1 MTIQQLKQVI
11 TVADA
16 GSMNEAAKRLY
27 ITQPSLSAA
36 IKSLEKEIGLE
47 IFNRSNRGI
56 VTTPEGEEFLG
67 YARQITE
74 QYDLMEDK
82 YGTNGQRKKK
92 FSVSMQHYTFAV
104 EAFIFLARQ
113 FGMDTYEFAVKETKT
128 MEVIEDVK
136 NQTSEIGVIY
146 MNDFNRNVIG
156 KILREDSL

>member
-74 QYDLMEDK
+74 QYDLM
-82 YGTNGQRKKK
+82 
-92 FSVSMQHYTFAV
+92 
-104 EAFIFLARQ
+104 
-113 FGMDTYEFAVKETKT
+113 
-128 MEVIEDVK
+128 
-136 NQTSEIGVIY
+136 
-146 MNDFNRNVIG
+146 
-156 KILREDSL
+156 